1 MLQFHQVHSG
11 MNNSPSSQGCCEDQM
26 HIKHLDTVLS
36 AKGLF
41 KVVVN
46 VILIMLCLVIILFW
60 FLLTLLTGDSWFCL
74 CLVLDYFISSFFL
87 LSLFGIK
94 TFIFILLKKFFWLHW
109 VFVAAHR
116 LSCPVACGILSPQP
130 RIEPTHLRWKA
141 DS

>member
-46 VILIMLCLVIILFW
+46 IILIMLCLVIILFW
-60 FLLTLLTGDSWFCL
+60 FLLTLCSLGTHGSVFVWYWIIL
-74 CLVLDYFISSFFL
+74 FL
-87 LSLFGIK
+87 LSFFSLSLVSKHLFL
-94 TFIFILLKKFFWLHW
+94 FY
-109 VFVAAHR
+109 
-116 LSCPVACGILSPQP
+116 
-130 RIEPTHLRWKA
+130 
-141 DS
+141 